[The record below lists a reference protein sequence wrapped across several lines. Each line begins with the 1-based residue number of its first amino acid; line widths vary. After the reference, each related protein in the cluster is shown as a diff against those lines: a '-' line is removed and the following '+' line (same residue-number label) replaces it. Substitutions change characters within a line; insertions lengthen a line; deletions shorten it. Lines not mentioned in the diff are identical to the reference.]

1 VDQDLLQVEKSC
13 VVVSKEFV
21 ASFAKSFSI
30 LLLFCARQFG
40 YLTRFIYFSFDYVHT
55 RVSSCGPPAWA
66 AAGACRQRN
75 ALPCVIF
82 YSDRK

>member
-40 YLTRFIYFSFDYVHT
+40 YLTRFIYFSFDMCTPGAV
-55 RVSSCGPPAWA
+55 PAA
-66 AAGACRQRN
+66 LLPGQLLGLAGSGTPY
-75 ALPCVIF
+75 LV
-82 YSDRK
+82 